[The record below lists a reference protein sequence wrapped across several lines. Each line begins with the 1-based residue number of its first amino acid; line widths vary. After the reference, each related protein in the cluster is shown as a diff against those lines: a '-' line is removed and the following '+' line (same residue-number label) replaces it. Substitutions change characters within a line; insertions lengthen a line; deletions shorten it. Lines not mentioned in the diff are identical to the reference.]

1 MKQQYRVRNWSEY
14 NLALKQRGSLT
25 FWVSEEAI
33 EQWLNTK
40 PSETLGAPKTY
51 SDTAIMSVLTVKNLF
66 RLAGR
71 QATGLIA
78 SLFEL
83 MQVELPV
90 PDHSTV
96 SRRMGKLSITLPI
109 HDREQARHVVID
121 STGIKVYGEGE
132 WKVRQ
137 HGVSKRRTWRKL
149 HLAVDETTGE
159 ILASVVSTNDWG
171 DCEILPD
178 LLGQIEGDIE
188 QVSADGAYD
197 TSDCYDTITERGA
210 KPVIPPRKN
219 AVIWQ
224 HGNRK
229 APPHPRD
236 IALRSV
242 RKHGRKKWKQDADY
256 HRRSL
261 SETAMFRH
269 KTAFGGKVL
278 SRKFENQATEL
289 LCQCAMLNR
298 MIQLGKPVSVPVAA

>member
-1 MKQQYRVRNWSEY
+1 MKQQYRIRNWSEY
-14 NLALKQRGSLT
+14 NAALRQRGSLT
-25 FWVSEEAI
+25 FWVSQEALDH
-33 EQWLNTK
+33 WLSNEPPK
-40 PSETLGAPKTY
+40 KGAPKTY
-51 SDTAIMSVLTVKNLF
+51 SDIAIVSVLTMKSLF
-66 RLAGR
+66 QLAGR
-71 QATGLIA
+71 QASGLMT

-83 MQVELPV
+83 MHVELPI

-96 SRRMGKLSITLPI
+96 SRRLGRLEIPLAILEPQQS
-109 HDREQARHVVID
+109 RHVVID

-137 HGVSKRRTWRKL
+137 HGVSKRRTWLKL

-159 ILASVVSTNDWG
+159 ILAAVVSTNDWA
-171 DCEILPD
+171 DSEILPE
-178 LLGQIEGDIE
+178 LVEQIEDEIE

-197 TSDCYDTITERGA
+197 TSDCYDTLTQRGA

-236 IALRSV
+236 ENLRSI
-242 RKHGRKKWKQDADY
+242 RRHGRKKWKRDTNY

-261 SETAMFRH
+261 SETAMFRQ
-269 KTAFGGKVL
+269 KVTFGGRVR
-278 SRKFENQATEL
+278 SRKFDNQATEL

-298 MIQLGKPVSVPVAA
+298 MIHLGKPVSVPVAV

>member
-1 MKQQYRVRNWSEY
+1 MKQQYRIRNWSEY
-14 NLALKQRGSLT
+14 NAALRQRGSLT
-25 FWVSEEAI
+25 FWVSQEALDH
-33 EQWLNTK
+33 WLSNEPPK
-40 PSETLGAPKTY
+40 KGAPKTD
-51 SDTAIMSVLTVKNLF
+51 SDIAIVSVLTMKSLF
-66 RLAGR
+66 QLAGR
-71 QATGLIA
+71 QASGLMT

-83 MQVELPV
+83 MHVELPV

-96 SRRMGKLSITLPI
+96 SRRLGRLEIPLPI
-109 HDREQARHVVID
+109 LEPQQSRHVVID
-121 STGIKVYGEGE
+121 STGIKVYGQGE

-137 HGVSKRRTWRKL
+137 HGVSKRHTWLKL

-159 ILASVVSTNDWG
+159 ILAAVVSTNDWA
-171 DCEILPD
+171 DSEILPE
-178 LLGQIEGDIE
+178 LVEQIEDEIE

-197 TSDCYDTITERGA
+197 TSDCYDTLTQRGA

-224 HGNRK
+224 HGNRQ

-236 IALRSV
+236 ENLRSI
-242 RKHGRKKWKQDADY
+242 RRHGRKKWKRDTNY

-269 KTAFGGKVL
+269 KTAFGGKVQ

-289 LCQCAMLNR
+289 LCQCAILNR
-298 MIQLGKPVSVPVAA
+298 MFQL